1 MLECIC
7 LKDMI
12 WRSTMKSN
20 KQSFVKGALIL
31 TISGIIAKVLGA
43 IYRIPLGQIIT
54 SEGMA
59 YYQTAYDLYILALN
73 FSSYSIPIA
82 ISKLVSERIEMGR
95 RLEAH
100 KVFKT
105 ALYMLAVLGASLSV
119 ILFLNAEYFSEL
131 VKNPGSYF
139 AILAVSPAIF
149 TVSMSAAFRGYFQ
162 GMQNMN
168 PSAISQVMEQIT
180 RVVVGFILA
189 IFLLPLGYQK
199 AASGA
204 VFGTT
209 IGGIFSFITLYFI
222 YLKRRKNI
230 YEDIRSDKG
239 LVVDSTS
246 RIIGKIIKFSIPI
259 TIGGSIM
266 PIMGLLDTFIVMDRL
281 QAAGFDQLTATM
293 LFGQLKAIA
302 TSFINLPQVFTI
314 SLAVSL
320 VPSISESMAKRDINA
335 IKKKS
340 ELAIKISML
349 LGLPAAAGLFIL
361 ASPIMQM
368 FYPNETESLGI
379 ALKYLAPAV
388 IFLTLVQTMTGILQG
403 MNKERIPVINLTIG
417 ALIKAIVSYF
427 LTSIPSINIKGAALG
442 TVIGYTVATLLNL
455 RALIKYQGKSLNL
468 ISITI
473 KPIFATAIMTVVAHY
488 AYKLSFIYTMKNS
501 WSTLISIFIAV
512 IIYGILIIII
522 GGLKAEELEMAPG
535 GQKLSRLLKKKGL
548 L

>member
-1 MLECIC
+1 
-7 LKDMI
+7 
-12 WRSTMKSN
+12 MKSK

-31 TISGIIAKVLGA
+31 TVSGIIAKVLGA
-43 IYRIPLGQIIT
+43 IYRIPLGRIIT

-82 ISKLVSERIEMGR
+82 ISKLVSERIEVGR

-105 ALYMLAVLGASLSV
+105 ALALLAFLGSALSLVL
-119 ILFLNAEYFSEL
+119 FFNAKYFSEL

-168 PSAISQVMEQIT
+168 PSAVSQVVEQIT
-180 RVVVGFILA
+180 RVIIGFILA
-189 IFLLPLGYQK
+189 ILLLPLGYQK

-204 VFGTT
+204 VFGTVF
-209 IGGIFSFITLYFI
+209 GGLFSFITLYVI
-222 YLKRRKNI
+222 YLRRKK
-230 YEDIRSDKG
+230 DIFNDIKMDKG
-239 LVVDSTS
+239 LVKDSTS
-246 RIIGKIIKFSIPI
+246 KIIGKIIKFSIPI

-281 QAAGFDQLTATM
+281 QAAGFSQLTSTM

-320 VPSISESMAKRDINA
+320 VPSISESMARRDMETVKR
-335 IKKKS
+335 KS
-340 ELAIKISML
+340 ELAIKMSLL
-349 LGLPAAAGLFIL
+349 LGLPASAGLFVL
-361 ASPIMQM
+361 ASPIMKM
-368 FYPNETESLGI
+368 FYPGETESLGI
-379 ALKYLAPAV
+379 SLRYLAPAV

-403 MNKERIPVINLTIG
+403 MNKEKIPVINLTIG
-417 ALIKAIVSYF
+417 ALVKAAISYF
-427 LTSIPSINIKGAALG
+427 LTSIPSVNIKGAALG
-442 TVIGYTVATLLNL
+442 TVIGYTVATGLNA
-455 RALIKYQGKSLNL
+455 RALIKYQGKSFKFAS
-468 ISITI
+468 ISI
-473 KPIFATAIMTVVAHY
+473 KPIFATIIMAISANY
-488 AYKLSFIYTMKNS
+488 IYKFLFIQTAKNS
-501 WSTLISIFIAV
+501 ISVLISILIA
-512 IIYGILIIII
+512 IIVYSILILIT
-522 GGLKAEELEMAPG
+522 GSLKAEELEMAPG
-535 GQKLSRLLKKKGL
+535 GQRLFGLLKKKKL

>member
-1 MLECIC
+1 
-7 LKDMI
+7 
-12 WRSTMKSN
+12 MKSS

-31 TISGIIAKVLGA
+31 TVSGITAKILGA

-95 RLEAH
+95 RVEAH

-105 ALYMLAVLGASLSV
+105 ALAMLAILGASLSV
-119 ILFLNAEYFSEL
+119 ILFFNAKYFSGL
-131 VKNPGSYF
+131 VKNPGSYY

-149 TVSMSAAFRGYFQ
+149 TVSISAAFRGYFQ

-168 PSAISQVMEQIT
+168 PSAVSQVIEQIT
-180 RVVVGFILA
+180 RVVAGFVLA
-189 IFLLPLGYQK
+189 VFLLPLGYKQ

-204 VFGTT
+204 VFGTV

-222 YLKRRKNI
+222 YLKNKREI
-230 YEDIRSDKG
+230 YENIKNDKS
-239 LVVDSTS
+239 LIKEST
-246 RIIGKIIKFSIPI
+246 RKIVGKIIKFSIPI

-281 QAAGFDQLTATM
+281 QAAGFDQLTATV
-293 LFGQLKAIA
+293 LFGQLKALA

-320 VPSISESMAKRDINA
+320 VPSISESMAKNDLA
-335 IKKKS
+335 IVKKKS
-340 ELAIKISML
+340 ELALKMSVL
-349 LGLPAAAGLFIL
+349 LGLPAAAGLFVL
-361 ASPIMQM
+361 AGPIMQM
-368 FYPNETESLGI
+368 FYPNETKSLGI
-379 ALKYLAPAV
+379 ALQYLAPAV

-403 MNKERIPVINLTIG
+403 MNKEKIPVINLVIG
-417 ALIKAIVSYF
+417 AIIKAIISYS
-427 LTSIPSINIKGAALG
+427 LTSIPDINIKGAALG
-442 TVIGYTVATLLNL
+442 TVIGYAVATILNF
-455 RALIKYQGKSLNL
+455 RALQKYQGKNL
-468 ISITI
+468 GLGVIVV
-473 KPIFATAIMTVVAHY
+473 KPIFATVIMAFAAHY
-488 AYKLSFIYTMKNS
+488 TYRFSYLYTTRNS
-501 WSTLISIFIAV
+501 ISAIISIFIAV
-512 IIYGILIIII
+512 LIYGVLIIAI

-535 GQKLSRLLKKKGL
+535 GQKLSRYLKKKRL